1 MSRSFR
7 LSGQHVSTGH
17 RGAVYALVSAF
28 TPSAFFSAA
37 GDRWIV
43 EWNSHSPENG
53 VVVAVTETQIY
64 SLTTLPGERRRLVA
78 GNMNGGLHWL
88 DLDRPDQERNIQH
101 HQKGVFDLLVAGDRL
116 FSAGGEGLLSCWDP
130 LTARAV
136 ESLHLSNRSLRVL
149 AYSASR
155 RELAV
160 GASDGCIYLLNADT
174 LALRHTMISAHHP
187 SVFALCYHP
196 ALPCLLSGGRD
207 AFLRIWTLPPV
218 EDTHSAPVL
227 FAEYPAH
234 LFTINDIVFSPD
246 GRYFATGSRDKT
258 LKIWDAT
265 DFQLVKVADTI
276 RDGGHVNSVNCL
288 LWRHDFLLSAGDD
301 KTIRWWKSEV

>member
-1 MSRSFR
+1 MSRPFR
-7 LSGQHVSTGH
+7 LSRQHVSTGH
-17 RGAVYALVSAF
+17 QGAVYALVSAF
-28 TPSAFFSAA
+28 TPFAFFSAA

-43 EWNSHSPENG
+43 EWNSHHPENG
-53 VVVAVTETQIY
+53 ILVAVTETQVY
-64 SLTTLPGERRRLVA
+64 SLATLPGEGRRVVA

-116 FSAGGEGLLSCWDP
+116 FSAGGEGMLSCWDTA
-130 LTARAV
+130 TARAL

-149 AYSASR
+149 AHSPAR

-160 GASDGCIYLLNADT
+160 GASDGCIYLLDTDT
-174 LALRHTMISAHHP
+174 LALRHTIPGAHDP

-196 ALPCLLSGGRD
+196 VLPLLLSGGRD
-207 AFLRIWTLPPV
+207 AWLRVWTLPSV
-218 EDTHSAPVL
+218 GASESAPTL
-227 FAEYPAH
+227 FIEHPAH
-234 LFTINDIVFSPD
+234 LFTVNAIVFSPD

-258 LKIWDAT
+258 LKIWNGT

-288 LWRHDFLLSAGDD
+288 LWHSDFLLSAGDD
-301 KTIRWWKSEV
+301 KTIRWWKSDV